1 MNIEYKE
8 LIVKH
13 TTAINHIRIELN
25 NVLSKERINELL
37 DLIAENKVNLII
49 QSSNSALKAKT
60 GIIFNQ
66 LNTAITDIN
75 IEYDILIQRLFESL
89 TETPVNSNEFDKYQN
104 LREKLTPYIRITTE
118 DLKKLINGE
127 NLQPGTAKWIGKPVE
142 AYRFAYW
149 LNPKE
154 SPKHNRFKAFFN
166 NNVEGCKIRGNQAGK
181 DRGGEEKLII
191 GMHGTIWDILKDFR
205 LTKEIDSKN

>member
-8 LIVKH
+8 LIAKH

-49 QSSNSALKAKT
+49 QSSNSALEAKT

-89 TETPVNSNEFDKYQN
+89 TETQ
-104 LREKLTPYIRITTE
+104 
-118 DLKKLINGE
+118 
-127 NLQPGTAKWIGKPVE
+127 IGRAHV
-142 AYRFAYW
+142 
-149 LNPKE
+149 
-154 SPKHNRFKAFFN
+154 
-166 NNVEGCKIRGNQAGK
+166 
-181 DRGGEEKLII
+181 
-191 GMHGTIWDILKDFR
+191 
-205 LTKEIDSKN
+205 